1 MDLVNSR
8 ILVHAEFFRDL
19 ERTVDVLKTD
29 VVKRKVR
36 LDPVQLESME
46 KELQSYTQKVSHMNC
61 KFFPLCALNFRLY
74 FLVFTAAGYVW
85 GCISSLIGLFR
96 TSHSLIALPVA

>member
-8 ILVHAEFFRDL
+8 ILVHCEFFRDL

-61 KFFPLCALNFRLY
+61 KFFPLCALNFCPY
-74 FLVFTAAGYVW
+74 FLVLLLQVMFGDVYFL
-85 GCISSLIGLFR
+85 SLA
-96 TSHSLIALPVA
+96 SLEQVTH